1 MGGRGLSERGKD
13 GEGEEGKLQT
23 LKPPMLTLRTVVVY
37 LYLVQF
43 KVLCTR
49 CCIQSILHNVQSL
62 VTLYRCGLQNKLYFL
77 VNNNNG
83 SISIAP

>member
-23 LKPPMLTLRTVVVY
+23 LKPPMLTVVIY